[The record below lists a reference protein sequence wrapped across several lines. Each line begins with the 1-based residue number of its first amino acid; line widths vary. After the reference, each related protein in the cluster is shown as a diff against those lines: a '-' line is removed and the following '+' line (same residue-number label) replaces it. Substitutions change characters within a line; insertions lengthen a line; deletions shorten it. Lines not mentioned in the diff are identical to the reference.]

1 MAVVPELAFG
11 AEELLTSNHVRLG
24 NKNKKIAYGELVA
37 VLDDWGVV
45 TLAEGL
51 WPVGV
56 APLAAVAPKEKEVT
70 VVVPPR
76 QLDEAVKIRQCYKM
90 TRTNRNCTRCLRPT
104 TTVTKP
110 EISVLPVLSRTENC
124 S

>member
-11 AEELLTSNHVRLG
+11 AEEL
-24 NKNKKIAYGELVA
+24 GELVA

-76 QLDEAVKIRQCYKM
+76 QLDEG
-90 TRTNRNCTRCLRPT
+90 PT

>member
-1 MAVVPELAFG
+1 MAVVPELAF
-11 AEELLTSNHVRLG
+11 AVEEL
-24 NKNKKIAYGELVA
+24 GELVA

-56 APLAAVAPKEKEVT
+56 APLAPKEKEVT

-76 QLDEAVKIRQCYKM
+76 QLDEGPV
-90 TRTNRNCTRCLRPT
+90 